1 MQEVTSLTSLR
12 WHHPQT
18 PHSATSHTTH
28 TVKPT
33 DTRNTLRDK
42 EPAERRLLNI
52 RAAEVNALTLHVAV
66 NLLTHLFNLSHVDAV
81 YVERSKSVTYKGAFL
96 CRQWFETE
104 PLVV

>member
-1 MQEVTSLTSLR
+1 MQYIMQPYFKPPDVQEVTSLTSFR

-42 EPAERRLLNI
+42 EPAERQVLNI
-52 RAAEVNALTLHVAV
+52 RAAGNFSLTR
-66 NLLTHLFNLSHVDAV
+66 LFHLSHVN
-81 YVERSKSVTYKGAFL
+81 SLPTY
-96 CRQWFETE
+96 
-104 PLVV
+104 